1 VKCMNISFLLLDAS
15 FCNVLMVAVQI
26 AFFRFLWDTTLAIR
40 GLPDMLELS
49 NLYQIVGDRR

>member
-26 AFFRFLWDTTLAIR
+26 AFF
-40 GLPDMLELS
+40 
-49 NLYQIVGDRR
+49 QIPLGFDFGNKRLT